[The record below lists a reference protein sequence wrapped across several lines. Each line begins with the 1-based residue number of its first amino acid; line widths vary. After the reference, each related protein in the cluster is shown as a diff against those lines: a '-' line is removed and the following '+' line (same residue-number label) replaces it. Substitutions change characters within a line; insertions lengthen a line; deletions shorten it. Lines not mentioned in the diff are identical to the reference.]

1 MSNRWKTGS
10 NAVQQDIEAGKTK
23 VKETWEN
30 KPIVSQFEIEQWV
43 WVFVMKQVFAT
54 YMYKVVIAVFLSFCL
69 GVRSQL
75 QIINP

>member
-23 VKETWEN
+23 VKQESYLETWEN

-43 WVFVMKQVFAT
+43 WVFVMK
-54 YMYKVVIAVFLSFCL
+54 
-69 GVRSQL
+69 
-75 QIINP
+75 